1 VVTIKEIANLAN
13 VSRGT
18 VDRVLNNRGG
28 VSPQTAERVR
38 TIAKKM
44 HYTPSMTGRGLAMIK
59 RNIKLGFVFP
69 SAPGGSAALEQA
81 LERKAQEFSD
91 YHVTLLSRSY
101 GEGDALSLLRVLDAL
116 AAEGVAGLAILP
128 VPCPE
133 VERKI
138 NDLSKRGIAVIT
150 FGHDLPNTQRLAFV
164 GCNHYHNGQ
173 TIAGVIRLIGD
184 GRGRVGVISGTRSA
198 AAHSQCLC
206 GLEDR
211 LAEDCPDVRIVSRTV
226 CQEDDDSAYCAVRK
240 MLLENPE
247 LDLLVLNAVSSPGAM
262 RAVQEWPE
270 RVHIISTNRVTE
282 MGSYLEDHTVDAMVT
297 HQPWV
302 QTDLAM
308 DILFQYLVWG
318 KKPSRTAFFVNDEII
333 LAENMHSRNVTL

>member
-1 VVTIKEIANLAN
+1 MVTIKDIANMAN

-28 VSPQTAERVR
+28 VSPQTAERIR
-38 TIAKKM
+38 AIAEEM
-44 HYTPSMTGRGLAMIK
+44 HYTPSMTGRGLAMVK
-59 RNIKLGFVFP
+59 KNIKLGFVLP
-69 SAPGGSAALEQA
+69 SALGGSPALEFA
-81 LERKAQEFSD
+81 LERKAQEFSN
-91 YHVTLLSRSY
+91 YHVTLLSRTY
-101 GEGDALSLLRVLDAL
+101 AEGDVSSLVQVLDEL
-116 AAEGVAGLAILP
+116 IAEGISGLAVLP

-133 VERKI
+133 VE
-138 NDLSKRGIAVIT
+138 NSVNSLSERGIAVVT
-150 FGHDLPNTQRLAFV
+150 FGHDLPDTQRLAFV

-173 TIAGVIRLIGD
+173 TVAGVIRLIGD
-184 GRGRVGVISGTRSA
+184 GRGSVGVVSGAMNA
-198 AAHSQCLC
+198 AIHSQCLC

-211 LAEDCPDVRIVSRTV
+211 LAEDCPDVRIVCRTV
-226 CQEDDDSAYCAVRK
+226 CAEDDASAYSTVKK

-247 LDLLVLNAVSSPGAM
+247 LDLLVLNAVSSLGAM
-262 RAVQEWPE
+262 RAIREWPG
-270 RVHIISTNRVTE
+270 RVHIISTNRIAE
-282 MGSYLEDHTVDAMVT
+282 MGPYLEDHTVDAMVT

-333 LAENMHSRNVTL
+333 LAENMHSRNITL